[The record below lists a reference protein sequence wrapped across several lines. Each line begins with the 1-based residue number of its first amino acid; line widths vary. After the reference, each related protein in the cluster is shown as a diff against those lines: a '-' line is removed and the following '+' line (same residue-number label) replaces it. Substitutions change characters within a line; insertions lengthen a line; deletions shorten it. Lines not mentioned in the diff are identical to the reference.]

1 VGGALLIAIVA
12 AIIVTLVSLALF
24 LREPIYE
31 PTARVW
37 VERDLRVGPPAPGPD
52 TRLSETTPAM
62 VRLAASRP
70 VANEARQ
77 SLGLQASSDELL
89 DNLEIRR
96 VPGTTFMDLTYRGTD
111 RKKATQTV
119 NTLARIVSERLS
131 ETGRKNLMAAV
142 WEEAQVPPAM
152 PEPKPLRN
160 GLLTLVGVWA
170 LYAGFILALFVVARR
185 YKGSRRGGDL
195 EP

>member
-1 VGGALLIAIVA
+1 MNVEAAMVVRAVGGALLIAIVA

-37 VERDLRVGPPAPGPD
+37 VERELLILPSAPGPD

-96 VPGTTFMDLTYRGTD
+96 VPGTTFMDLTYLGTD
-111 RKKATQTV
+111 RKMAAQTV
-119 NTLARIVSERLS
+119 NTFARVASERFS
-131 ETGRKNLMAAV
+131 EAVGKNLSAVV
-142 WEEAQVPPAM
+142 WEEARVPPAV

-170 LYAGFILALFVVARR
+170 LYAGFTLATLVVLRR
-185 YKGSRRGGDL
+185 
-195 EP
+195 